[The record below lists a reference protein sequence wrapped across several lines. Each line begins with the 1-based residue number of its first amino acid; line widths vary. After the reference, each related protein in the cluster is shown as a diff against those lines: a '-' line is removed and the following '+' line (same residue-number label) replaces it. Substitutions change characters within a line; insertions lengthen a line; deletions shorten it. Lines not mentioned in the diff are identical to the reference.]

1 MHTQLFPVGRVG
13 SSMKPW
19 ILTLF
24 CLIHLCQCL
33 PARESLAL
41 NVKVKDA
48 EREAL
53 VFPVPKVAS
62 GKDQSS
68 LPPLVLCYHGHGG
81 NAQQAARSFGIHET
95 WKESL
100 VVYPQGIPT
109 PGKLTDPEGKRNGW
123 QSAPGDQGDRD
134 LLFFDELIKAL
145 PKDHAFDPKNVFV
158 MGHSNGGGFTY
169 LLWAMRGKSLRA
181 VAPCAAVA
189 PLIIKQLTPK
199 PCLHLAGTDDPLVRF
214 AWQERMMKAV
224 MEVNHCEAVGTP
236 WAAGCLRYDPKVKQQ
251 GATMI
256 QFIHEQGHRYPTEA
270 TSLIVRFFREQCLR

>member
-1 MHTQLFPVGRVG
+1 
-13 SSMKPW
+13 MKSW
-19 ILTLF
+19 ILVLF
-24 CLIHLCQCL
+24 CIGLLCPFL
-33 PARESLAL
+33 SARESLTL
-41 NVKVKDA
+41 KVKVNEV

-53 VFPVPKVAS
+53 VFPAPKAAS
-62 GKDQSS
+62 GKDKTS

-81 NAQQAARSFGIHET
+81 NAKQAARSFGIHEA
-95 WKESL
+95 WPEAL
-100 VVYPQGIPT
+100 VVYPLGIPT

-134 LLFFDELIKAL
+134 LAFFDELMKAL

-199 PCLHLAGTDDPLVRF
+199 PCLHLAGTDDLLVRF
-214 AWQERMMKAV
+214 AWQERMMKTV
-224 MEVNHCEAVGTP
+224 MEINHCEPTGKP
-236 WAAGCLRYDPKVKQQ
+236 WAPGCLRYDPKEKQE

-270 TSLIVRFFREQCLR
+270 TTLIVRFFREQCLR